1 MTSINHILLA
11 VLVII
16 IIFWLFEN
24 MNSKYNEGFNNY
36 QDFSSYREKFRDPYL
51 PEVQE
56 FTIPT
61 KPSCPINSVDV
72 KTKYYLDRYLL
83 GSADVCP
90 KPTKSIKQFNKDF
103 FNFRDTY
110 TNENSSIRLDPVDKV
125 VNMYLAGDLGE
136 AKGNNKAI
144 KDVFDDLTRSGPSLY
159 NNECVRL
166 PKFDNTMNDGYN
178 FKHLTGMHN
187 VRDDWE
193 YKGDREM
200 NSGILDK
207 TLRSNDPSAINQM
220 ASFNQILGPLP
231 DNN

>member
-1 MTSINHILLA
+1 MTSLNHILLA

-16 IIFWLFEN
+16 IIFWLFES
-24 MNSKYNEGFNNY
+24 MNTKYNEGFNNY
-36 QDFSSYREKFRDPYL
+36 QDFSPYHEKFRDPYL

-61 KPSCPINSVDV
+61 KPACPVNSVDE
-72 KTKYYLDRYLL
+72 KAKYYVERYLL
-83 GSADVCP
+83 GSADICP
-90 KPTKSIKQFNKDF
+90 KPTQSIKQFNKDF
-103 FNFRDTY
+103 FKFRDTY

-136 AKGNNKAI
+136 ARGYKNKTI
-144 KDVFDDLTRSGPSLY
+144 KDVFDDITQCGPPLY
-159 NNECVRL
+159 ANGCVRI

-200 NSGILDK
+200 NSGILDP
-207 TLRSNDPSAINQM
+207 TLRSNDPSEIKQM
-220 ASFNQILGPLP
+220 ASFNQILGPLEE
-231 DNN
+231 N